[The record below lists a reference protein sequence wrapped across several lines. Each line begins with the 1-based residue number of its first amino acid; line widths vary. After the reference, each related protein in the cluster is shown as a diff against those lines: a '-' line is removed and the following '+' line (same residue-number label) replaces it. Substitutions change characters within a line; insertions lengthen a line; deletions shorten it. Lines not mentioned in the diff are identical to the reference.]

1 MAGWNNPLECAF
13 PDLFSLEDR
22 PEFPLLDA
30 PDTGIRINVDGLD
43 YDGTTL
49 VFNLLVAY
57 SFPRSF
63 IDCFARVDWAMVLT
77 VEDVESGRGLA
88 INLIDPHKRYDD
100 QADINYTPGEVE
112 SEPTSF
118 MGSFVEVP
126 MAIKIAQPESAP
138 SVFLTVTLQQHNSN
152 TLGLD
157 LLEIKAINYMD
168 GQPADLPLLGE
179 EEEEEE
185 AEEELEDDSAD

>member
-1 MAGWNNPLECAF
+1 MAGWSNPLEYAF

-49 VFNLLVAY
+49 VFNLLVTY

-63 IDCFARVDWAMVLT
+63 IDCFAQVDWAMVLT
-77 VEDVESGRGLA
+77 VEDVEAGRGLA
-88 INLIDPHKRYDD
+88 INLIDPHKRYDG
-100 QADINYTPGEVE
+100 QPDINYTPGEVE

-118 MGSFVEVP
+118 MESYIEVP
-126 MAIKIAQPESAP
+126 MAIKIAQPERAP

-157 LLEIKAINYMD
+157 LLKIEAINYM
-168 GQPADLPLLGE
+168 GGRPAELPLIG